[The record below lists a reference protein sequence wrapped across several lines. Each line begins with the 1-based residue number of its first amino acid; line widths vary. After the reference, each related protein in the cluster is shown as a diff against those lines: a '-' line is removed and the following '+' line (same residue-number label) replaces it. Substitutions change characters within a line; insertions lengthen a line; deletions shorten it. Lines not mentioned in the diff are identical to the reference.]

1 MENFEESS
9 KFHYVKRLVNEEANL
24 QQLLKYCKD
33 KWSFGMIDPDNDT
46 PGINY
51 IKIDNS
57 DITDLFKTCIEDRIK
72 EIHNIINK

>member
-1 MENFEESS
+1 MENFEEST
-9 KFHYVKRLVNEEANL
+9 KFSYVKRLVNEEANL
-24 QQLLKYCKD
+24 QQLLRYCKD

-57 DITDLFKTCIEDRIK
+57 DITNLFKTCIEDRIK
-72 EIHNIINK
+72 EIHDIINK

>member
-1 MENFEESS
+1 
-9 KFHYVKRLVNEEANL
+9 
-24 QQLLKYCKD
+24 
-33 KWSFGMIDPDNDT
+33 MIDPDNDT

-72 EIHNIINK
+72 EIHDIINK